1 MDKALVTRT
10 VFKGHKLVLEM
21 KQKDEED
28 IKYDW
33 SIVKEYYPEP
43 QSPTDR
49 EEIRRNREGLIPS
62 KTIEMVKK
70 NYIFFSDLTVKENT
84 EETIK
89 YFKEVYLT
97 NGDDGKVIDVDGE
110 FVMTKH
116 YMTVELADR
125 NACKE
130 FKIKYEKLPFN
141 GKLPRVSVFLG

>member
-1 MDKALVTRT
+1 
-10 VFKGHKLVLEM
+10 
-21 KQKDEED
+21 
-28 IKYDW
+28 
-33 SIVKEYYPEP
+33 
-43 QSPTDR
+43 
-49 EEIRRNREGLIPS
+49 
-62 KTIEMVKK
+62 MVKK

-130 FKIKYEKLPFN
+130 FKVKYEKLSFN